1 MGENYKLTIELVP
14 KTSWYNNVRSK
25 VSSGEWDIIR
35 KKSYKIANYVCQICG
50 DNGIN
55 QGFSHP
61 VECHEVWKFDDT
73 HNIQKLIGFISLC
86 PLCHKVK
93 HIGLVQVNNEIDIAK
108 NHLMKVN
115 SIGKRTATIYI
126 EQSFNIWRK
135 RNKNNWLVDVNYIQ
149 KFLNYNK

>member
-1 MGENYKLTIELVP
+1 MGGNYKLTIELVP

-25 VSSGEWDIIR
+25 VSSDEWDIIR
-35 KKSYKIANYVCQICG
+35 KKSYKLANHVCEICG

-61 VECHEVWKFDDT
+61 VECHEIWEFDDT
-73 HNIQKLIGFISLC
+73 HNIQKLIGFTSLC

-93 HIGLVQVNNEIDIAK
+93 HIGLAQINNQLDIAK

-115 SIGKRTATIYI
+115 SIGKRTADLYI
-126 EQSFNIWRK
+126 EQSFNIWK
-135 RNKNNWLVDVNYIQ
+135 ERNKNNWIVDVNYIQ
-149 KFLNYNK
+149 KFLNKK

>member
-25 VSSGEWDIIR
+25 VSSDEWDIIR
-35 KKSYKIANYVCQICG
+35 KKSYKIANYVCEICG

-61 VECHEVWKFDDT
+61 VECHEVWVYDDT
-73 HNIQKLIGFISLC
+73 HNIQKLMGFISLC

-93 HIGLVQVNNEIDIAK
+93 HIGLAKVNNELDIAI

-115 SIGKRTATIYI
+115 SIGKRTATRYI
-126 EQSFNIWRK
+126 EQSFNVWRE
-135 RNKNNWLVDVNYIQ
+135 RNKNNWVIDVSYIK
-149 KFLNYNK
+149 KFINKK

>member
-25 VSSGEWDIIR
+25 VSSDEWDIIR
-35 KKSYKIANYVCQICG
+35 KKSYNIANHVCEICG

-61 VECHEVWKFDDT
+61 VECHEVWEFDDT

-93 HIGLVQVNNEIDIAK
+93 HIGLAQVNNQLDIAK

-126 EQSFNIWRK
+126 EQSFNIWK
-135 RNKNNWLVDVNYIQ
+135 ERNKNNWLVDVNYIQ
-149 KFLNYNK
+149 KFLNKK